1 MNLQR
6 NLVVATTV
14 GVLVMAAGLEVQ
26 AQEIGRGHSG
36 LDWPFVGGDWSSS
49 RYSTLADITTDNV
62 GRLGGAW
69 VTRLEGGGASRST
82 PVVKEGVLYL
92 TAGAS
97 VLAIDARAGETIWRW
112 QAEDAELQMVP
123 SWQGVGLGEDLVF
136 VGLRSAQVAAL
147 RQDTGELVWAESVGS
162 QPRDPGETVT
172 TAPLQAMGKVFVG
185 VANGDSGGQGRVV
198 ALDAATGD
206 IEWTFFIVPRPG
218 EFGHDTWPQDS
229 DIWEVGG
236 GGVWLNGVV
245 DPDLGLIYFSTGNP
259 VPMFGGELREGDNL
273 FTAAVIALDMETGER
288 RWHYQVVRHDIWDAD
303 IATPMLL
310 YEVEVDGQ
318 TRRALAA
325 MRADGLLFLFDRE
338 TGEPLIPIEER
349 PVPQDARL
357 RTAATQPFPI
367 GAERI
372 IPDCS
377 FWRDRVAPPFELSCS
392 FFTPPSVGQETVV
405 GLGSPIPMVRVTP
418 MSFSPQTG
426 YIYAQGRG
434 HVGRA
439 KRFEDPWISD
449 NRPGGYLRVGLPES
463 AGVLAAVDPETN
475 RVVWKQDIP
484 GGRLATSGP
493 LTTAGGLVFWGG
505 ADGQVDASDA
515 RNGTRVWS
523 FQATAAGAR
532 MRPGPAATYEVD
544 GAQYIAV
551 PMGGELWAFALDG
564 VVPPRDEPASEPLSD
579 LVRWRGPSPR
589 ETDEIETATVRENP
603 SWSLGGRRN
612 AIDEHA
618 FNPPR
623 AQVTAG
629 TRVRFINN
637 GELPHRVAASD
648 GSWST
653 GSIAPGLSDYV
664 AFDEPGVF
672 RYHCPEH
679 PWAMGEVMVEP

>member
-1 MNLQR
+1 M
-6 NLVVATTV
+6 ATWAIGDVQGCLDCLDRLLEKIRFDSTRD
-14 GVLVMAAGLEVQ
+14 VL
-26 AQEIGRGHSG
+26 
-36 LDWPFVGGDWSSS
+36 WFVG
-49 RYSTLADITTDNV
+49 
-62 GRLGGAW
+62 
-69 VTRLEGGGASRST
+69 
-82 PVVKEGVLYL
+82 
-92 TAGAS
+92 
-97 VLAIDARAGETIWRW
+97 
-112 QAEDAELQMVP
+112 
-123 SWQGVGLGEDLVF
+123 DLVNR
-136 VGLRSAQVAAL
+136 G
-147 RQDTGELVWAESVGS
+147 
-162 QPRDPGETVT
+162 
-172 TAPLQAMGKVFVG
+172 
-185 VANGDSGGQGRVV
+185 
-198 ALDAATGD
+198 
-206 IEWTFFIVPRPG
+206 
-218 EFGHDTWPQDS
+218 
-229 DIWEVGG
+229 
-236 GGVWLNGVV
+236 
-245 DPDLGLIYFSTGNP
+245 PD
-259 VPMFGGELREGDNL
+259 
-273 FTAAVIALDMETGER
+273 
-288 RWHYQVVRHDIWDAD
+288 
-303 IATPMLL
+303 
-310 YEVEVDGQ
+310 
-318 TRRALAA
+318 
-325 MRADGLLFLFDRE
+325 
-338 TGEPLIPIEER
+338 
-349 PVPQDARL
+349 
-357 RTAATQPFPI
+357 
-367 GAERI
+367 
-372 IPDCS
+372 
-377 FWRDRVAPPFELSCS
+377 
-392 FFTPPSVGQETVV
+392 
-405 GLGSPIPMVRVTP
+405 
-418 MSFSPQTG
+418 
-426 YIYAQGRG
+426 
-434 HVGRA
+434 
-439 KRFEDPWISD
+439 
-449 NRPGGYLRVGLPES
+449 S

-505 ADGQVDASDA
+505 ADGQVDAYDA